1 MTAALAVTCY
11 SNAQAERFHK
21 VSRKLDVFCTG
32 GELTVLAD
40 EHVDPHRCGGCG
52 LRLSTAAEICPRCI
66 HRSQI
71 LGRVWDILRPQLMW
85 SIMLCVLTI
94 VGVAAELVPPK
105 LQQYL
110 VDNVLGEHAIDEP
123 QSKFLQ
129 ALLLVVLALAGS
141 RVTLSVVGVF
151 KGRLATSIGSS
162 LTHRLRGEM
171 VHKLQKLAISYYDR
185 HQVGSLMSRVAYD
198 SEVRHGLVHQL
209 TGGFLL
215 QILQLVGVGGMLIWL
230 NPRLAVYTL
239 SMG

>member
-1 MTAALAVTCY
+1 
-11 SNAQAERFHK
+11 
-21 VSRKLDVFCTG
+21 
-32 GELTVLAD
+32 
-40 EHVDPHRCGGCG
+40 
-52 LRLSTAAEICPRCI
+52 
-66 HRSQI
+66 
-71 LGRVWDILRPQLMW
+71 
-85 SIMLCVLTI
+85 MLCVLTI

-129 ALLLVVLALAGS
+129 ALLWVVLALAGS
-141 RVTLSVVGVF
+141 RVILSVAGVF

-171 VHKLQKLAISYYDR
+171 VHKLQKLAIAYYDR

-198 SEVRHGLVHQL
+198 SEVLHGLVHQL

-230 NPRLAVYTL
+230 NPRLAFYTL